1 MLSIFCSSASSSLRA
16 LLLCA
21 VVAGP
26 PQAANAQAASEK
38 HGSNHQA
45 FLAALDAADAAQR
58 ELQSGNAAAYKAVWS
73 QSDEA
78 TLIGG
83 FGGGIEKG
91 WVRVSQRIDW
101 VASQFSNGTNT
112 IERLVTQ
119 SSEDL
124 GYVVQIEHLR
134 FQVPG
139 QTKESTRD
147 YRVTMMFR
155 REATGWRLVHRHADS
170 QMMKQAP

>member
-1 MLSIFCSSASSSLRA
+1 MLSILCSSASSSLRA
-16 LLLCA
+16 MLLCV
-21 VVAGP
+21 VVAVLP
-26 PQAANAQAASEK
+26 LAANAQVAAEK
-38 HGSNHQA
+38 LGANHQA
-45 FLAALDAADAAQR
+45 FLAALDKADAAQR
-58 ELQSGNAAAYKAVWS
+58 ELQSGNAAAYKAIWS

-83 FGGGIEKG
+83 FGGGVEKG
-91 WVRVSQRIDW
+91 WAKVSQRIDW

-119 SSEDL
+119 SSGDF
-124 GYVVQIEHLR
+124 GYVIQVEHLR

-147 YRVTMMFR
+147 YRVTMIFR
-155 REATGWRLVHRHADS
+155 REAAGWRLVHRHADS

>member
-1 MLSIFCSSASSSLRA
+1 MLSILCSSASSSPRA
-16 LLLCA
+16 MRMCA
-21 VVAGP
+21 IVAFLP
-26 PQAANAQAASEK
+26 LAAKAQVATEK
-38 HGSNHQA
+38 LGATHQA
-45 FLAALDAADAAQR
+45 FLAALDKADAAQR
-58 ELQSGNAAAYKAVWS
+58 ELQSGNAAPYKAIWS

-83 FGGGIEKG
+83 FGGGVEKG
-91 WVRVSQRIDW
+91 WAKVSQRIDW

-119 SSEDL
+119 SSGDL
-124 GYVVQIEHLR
+124 GYVIQVEHLR

-147 YRVTMMFR
+147 YRVTMIFR
-155 REATGWRLVHRHADS
+155 RETAGWRLIHRHADS